1 MRAVGE
7 IALEVDD
14 GDERTTLWAGRDVSD
29 QFTEDD
35 FNSTMEMHP
44 DGNLLL
50 YDSNQTAAGRYR
62 WSTYTSVPG
71 SVMRVN
77 DDNSFGVYDGSNGT
91 CYWTSASE
99 LSRGFS
105 FRAPYRFTSAQQK
118 YEVVIQGD
126 GNLVIN
132 DITRLQPVTVWATET
147 QLQNATLPVYLAMSW
162 DLLLRTSIVIAHCAV
177 LSSVHDGPVLRKTTF
192 LSSVSQRQTVSG
204 SGVEIQQKRAKT
216 STVQH
221 RLWKSDT
228 VDTGNYTYA
237 QIQDNGQLCV
247 FPKTKPQAALPLV
260 KPPAELCFGPTFAA
274 YTADAGDKSK
284 YSLQLYTQLSNY
296 SIAAFNK
303 SAFELAVVDAVYTLR
318 SSGDAAAVAVT
329 VTDSSVVAVSARRLL
344 AHDSKSSTTSIHAQQ
359 QQAHRATQAAAPAAD
374 ASDAVLLLS
383 YNVRNIRGAAA
394 AAAVLTQL
402 QSSTGSTALRYS
414 FSNRTNFT
422 GVTTLGV
429 STTPQNIKVP
439 FSQQRDSSTSTGV
452 IVGSVIGVLIVAAA
466 AAGCVMYRRLRKHRR
481 ATTVSAK
488 LSPQRKLSLSS
499 MASMKDSSRAPRHTV
514 ADSSSSSYKLNGGAS
529 NSVQSSDTSSS
540 SYKRTSSSV
549 LVPRH
554 PDDSSSAAVDDI
566 EQQRAVKNSEHAP
579 LSATDTTDSSSTA
592 GTDSRPQQRAAAAS
606 MRTAIMTRF
615 KPKAEPAAALANTT
629 KSTGT
634 TAAAAA
640 LTSSSG
646 NSAAVNA
653 ASPKGA
659 SSGAVVATTKPALA
673 GRFGYTHR
681 ASVLVGNMS
690 AGLTSA
696 AQRGVDK
703 HGAKA
708 ELLWE
713 GI

>member
-147 QLQNATLPVYLAMSW
+147 QLQNATLP
-162 DLLLRTSIVIAHCAV
+162 DLLLRTSIVRAHCAV
-177 LSSVHDGPVLRKTTF
+177 LSSVHDGPVLKKTTF

-204 SGVEIQQKRAKT
+204 SGVEIQQKSART

-318 SSGDAAAVAVT
+318 SNGDAAAVAVI

-344 AHDSKSSTTSIHAQQ
+344 AHDSNSSTTSIHAQQ
-359 QQAHRATQAAAPAAD
+359 QQAHRAAQAAAPATD
-374 ASDAVLLLS
+374 ASDAVLLVS

-394 AAAVLTQL
+394 AAA
-402 QSSTGSTALRYS
+402 
-414 FSNRTNFT
+414 
-422 GVTTLGV
+422 
-429 STTPQNIKVP
+429 NIKVP